1 MLNFNHKELNIAVIM
16 GGISA
21 EREVSLRSGKAI
33 ITQLKN
39 SGVKVT
45 AIDGIDELLK
55 QNMNNFDAVFNI
67 LHGEAGENGELAG
80 LLSNL
85 KVKYTGC
92 DMPSAV
98 VSWNKHWAKIL
109 VANRGIKTPSSQLIT
124 SIKELE
130 LKGPNHANLGP
141 WIVKP
146 NQEGSSVGLYY
157 CKNQQELHTN
167 IKTALEDVESVLV
180 EKFIKGS
187 ECTVSIIKGKAL
199 PVIRIEPKVGLYDYK
214 AKYESGN
221 TGYFCP
227 SGYDKKLEN
236 ALKTEALIA
245 YKALGLSGWARIDFM
260 IDEQDKIWFLEANST
275 PGMTETSL
283 LPKAAQAIG
292 WDFNE
297 LVIEILSTAF
307 LKDNGEAHD

>member
-1 MLNFNHKELNIAVIM
+1 MLDFDYKNLNIAVIM

-21 EREVSLRSGKAI
+21 ERQVSLRSGKAI
-33 ITQLKN
+33 ITQLEN
-39 SGVKVT
+39 SGAKVT

-55 QNMNNFDAVFNI
+55 QNMNNFDAAFNI

-80 LLSNL
+80 LLSSL

-92 DMPSAV
+92 DMASAV
-98 VSWNKHWAKIL
+98 VSWNKNWAKML
-109 VANRGIKTPSSQLIT
+109 VANSGVKTPSSQLINN
-124 SIKELE
+124 SEELE
-130 LKGPNHANLGP
+130 IKGAGP

-167 IKTALEDVESVLV
+167 IKAALEDVDSVLV
-180 EKFIKGS
+180 ENFIKGS
-187 ECTVSIIKGKAL
+187 ECTVSVIKGKAL

-227 SGYDKKLEN
+227 SGYDKDLEN
-236 ALKTEALIA
+236 ALKTQALTA
-245 YKALGLSGWARIDFM
+245 YNALGLSGWARIDFM
-260 IDEQDKIWFLEANST
+260 IDEQDKIWFLEANTT

-283 LPKAAQAIG
+283 LPKAAKAIG

-297 LVIEILSTAF
+297 LVLEILSTAF
-307 LKDNGEAHD
+307 FKDNGELHDQRS